1 MTMATVEM
9 ERGMAGTGLLA
20 EDEERWRAVAGRDG
34 GYDGAFVYAVRST
47 GIYCRPSCPSRRP
60 RREHV
65 AFFVSPEAAELAGFR
80 SCRRCL
86 PGEARPADPQAGP
99 VAAACRF
106 IAANLDE
113 SLSLERIGAA
123 VGVSP
128 HHLQR
133 SFKRLVG
140 VSPREYADALR
151 LGALKHRLRAGEG
164 VSEAIDAA
172 GYGSNSRIYE
182 RANERLGMAPAVYRG
197 GGKGMEIRYSVA
209 GSPLGRLLVAA
220 TGRGVCAVSL
230 GDDDEALEAE
240 LRAEYPAAALAR
252 DDEGLGAAVA
262 ALVGYLDGAR
272 PSIDLPLDVQA
283 TAFQRQVWEELR
295 RIPYGETR
303 TYLQI
308 AEALGNPKAARAVG
322 RACATNP
329 VSLIVPCHRAVG
341 SDGKLHG
348 FRWAVERKQ
357 ALLNLERSHR
367 KEAAEAGGAQNR

>member
-1 MTMATVEM
+1 MAPMTEHM
-9 ERGMAGTGLLA
+9 
-20 EDEERWRAVAGRDG
+20 DEEARWRAVAERDG
-34 GYDGAFVYAVRST
+34 GQDGAFVYAVRST

-65 AFFVSPEAAELAGFR
+65 AFYRSPEAAELAGFR

-86 PGEARPADPQAGP
+86 PAEARPADPQAER

-106 IAANLDE
+106 IAANLEE
-113 SLSLERIGAA
+113 SLTLERIGAE

-128 HHLQR
+128 YHLQR

-151 LGALKHRLRAGEG
+151 LGELKGRLRAGDG
-164 VSEAIDAA
+164 VFAAIDAA
-172 GYGSNSRIYE
+172 GYGSSSRIYE
-182 RANERLGMAPAVYRG
+182 RDNERLGMAPAIYRD
-197 GGKGMEIRYSVA
+197 GGKGMEISYA
-209 GSPLGRLLVAA
+209 LADSPLGRLLVAA
-220 TGRGVCAVSL
+220 TERGVCAVSL
-230 GDDDEALEAE
+230 GDDDAALEAE
-240 LRAEYPAAALAR
+240 LRAEYPAAAVVR
-252 DDEGLGAAVA
+252 DEQGLGAAIA
-262 ALVGYLDGAR
+262 ALVGYLEGAR

-303 TYLQI
+303 TYMQI
-308 AEALGNPKAARAVG
+308 AVALGNPKAARAVG

-348 FRWAVERKQ
+348 FRWDIERKQ
-357 ALLNLERSHR
+357 ALLDLERTSQ
-367 KEAAEAGGAQNR
+367 G

>member
-1 MTMATVEM
+1 MTVALIDGRVGRMAEQPD
-9 ERGMAGTGLLA
+9 
-20 EDEERWRAVAGRDG
+20 DEARWRAVAERDG
-34 GYDGAFVYAVRST
+34 AHDGAFVYAVRST

-65 AFFVSPEAAELAGFR
+65 AFFASPEAAELAGFR

-86 PGEARPADPQAGP
+86 PAQARPADPQAGP

-106 IAANLDE
+106 IAAHLDE
-113 SLSLERIGAA
+113 SLTLERIGAA

-133 SFKRLVG
+133 SFKRLLG
-140 VSPREYADALR
+140 VSPREYGDALR
-151 LGALKHRLRAGEG
+151 LGELRGRLRAGAG
-164 VSEAIDAA
+164 VFEAIDAA
-172 GYGSNSRIYE
+172 GYGSSSRIYE
-182 RANERLGMAPAVYRG
+182 RDNERLGMAPAVYRDG
-197 GGKGMEIRYSVA
+197 GRGMEIRYTLA
-209 GSPLGRLLVAA
+209 DSPLGRLLVAA
-220 TGRGVCAVSL
+220 TERGVCAVSL
-230 GDDDEALEAE
+230 GDDAAALEQE
-240 LRAEYPAAALAR
+240 LRAEYPAATIAL
-252 DDEGLGAAVA
+252 DDAGLGAAVA
-262 ALVGYLDGAR
+262 ALVGYLGGAR

-308 AEALGNPKAARAVG
+308 AEALGKPKAARAVG

-357 ALLNLERSHR
+357 ALLELERSN
-367 KEAAEAGGAQNR
+367 KG